1 MRITASFHY
10 LKAMKVVP
18 FSIFLLMYYKIS
30 NTASRETLVKHL
42 GKSFMYP
49 DLYKKNVLINGF
61 EEATIPVVSMEN
73 DHVITPAIWGILP
86 EGYMEEWSFFQNI
99 CNTLTVSIS
108 SMDKQLWYAKSLANQ
123 RCLIPVTGFFTSYLK
138 DGAIYPFYFSRTNG
152 MPFCFAGIY
161 NKTHDGFL
169 TCSIITCKADDV
181 ISKVHNVGQ
190 TMPMILS
197 NELQS
202 AWLQEGIEMNDIK
215 EILNT
220 PHDYQI
226 KSYPIAR
233 EFYKNNISYD
243 SMLEPVYYDA
253 VPSGLF

>member
-1 MRITASFHY
+1 
-10 LKAMKVVP
+10 
-18 FSIFLLMYYKIS
+18 
-30 NTASRETLVKHL
+30 
-42 GKSFMYP
+42 
-49 DLYKKNVLINGF
+49 
-61 EEATIPVVSMEN
+61 MEN
-73 DHVITPAIWGILP
+73 HHVISPSIWGILP
-86 EGYMEEWSFFQNI
+86 EGYKEDWSIFQNI
-99 CNTLTVSIS
+99 CNTLNVPIS
-108 SMDKQLWYAKSLANQ
+108 SMDKHLWYAKSLAIQ

-138 DGAIYPFYFSRTNG
+138 DGTIYPFYFSRTNG
-152 MPFCFAGIY
+152 NPFCLAGIY

-169 TCSIITCKADDV
+169 SCSIITCKADDA
-181 ISKVHNVGQ
+181 INKVHNVGQ

-197 NELQS
+197 SELQS

-253 VPSGLF
+253 VPTGLF